1 MGIFLYGGKLYVS
14 VYWDLLIVGLLSVLP
29 QLVMYIGLLALL
41 QGYFQRSFTGRY
53 GAAEGL
59 LGVTLLYLLLTIFPS
74 NIDALA
80 VPEISAQYVLPGI
93 IIGYLYLVSRSPYLS
108 IGFMVALYSFWDMY
122 YSVFQV
128 IPWKDS
134 FMGVPHVYGVA
145 YMMIAAKV
153 LTLVLIWFLYRSHW
167 KITDDRLKG
176 LGNTLQ
182 QFFSRLIGS

>member
-108 IGFMVALYSFWDMY
+108 IGFMVALYSFWDVY

-134 FMGVPHVYGVA
+134 FMGGPPCLRRCLYDDSGQSFDAGPDMVPVPQPLEDNRRQAQRV
-145 YMMIAAKV
+145 
-153 LTLVLIWFLYRSHW
+153 R
-167 KITDDRLKG
+167 
-176 LGNTLQ
+176 
-182 QFFSRLIGS
+182 